1 VGSGRSDAP
10 VAADTPP
17 KRRRLPGVN
26 LRPGSVKQARLE
38 ARLSL
43 AQLGKGAVTAPA
55 IYLVET
61 GKTRPS
67 MPTLEHIARRT
78 GKPVEFFLAEPAG
91 STDDFQAKLIELEAL
106 VADARNHDA
115 ISLGGMLL
123 QSEAAGFRRG
133 RLRFLL
139 AQAYIG
145 ASMPDRATPLL
156 VDARSHFEAV
166 NDGAMLAECIGAQA
180 TVATLTQAKDS
191 VYLAEMAL
199 SVCRSLKPVPAPT
212 EARLLAILGDAHAAN
227 RDRER
232 AVAAYEEAIEVS
244 APLSDLRRAA
254 RMYAGLGAAY
264 REAGEVEAA
273 ARYTSRS
280 VALNELFHDRDAL
293 AKTENSLALVL
304 ISRGDLAAARV
315 HLDRAL
321 ELCAELDLG
330 CGRAQVLLSLAEL
343 AVREEQVEHAHELA
357 GEALELATR
366 LEEWPTIAEA
376 HVSLGRIADR
386 LGDPAES
393 DRQFEDAIRAF
404 ETLGMRER
412 LLQCH
417 GTYAEVLERRGELAR
432 AYEHMKEALQASR
445 PGLLKR
451 EQLKERLSSA

>member
-1 VGSGRSDAP
+1 VGNGRSDAP
-10 VAADTPP
+10 VAADARP
-17 KRRRLPGVN
+17 KRKRLPGVN

-43 AQLGKGAVTAPA
+43 AQLGKGSVTAPA
-55 IYLVET
+55 IYLIET
-61 GKTRPS
+61 GRTRPS
-67 MPTLEHIARRT
+67 MPTLEHIARQT

-91 STDDFQAKLIELEAL
+91 STDDFQARLIELEAL

-115 ISLGGMLL
+115 ISLGSSLL
-123 QSEAAGFRRG
+123 EHASAGVRRG

-145 ASMPDRATPLL
+145 AAQPDRATPLL
-156 VDARSHFEAV
+156 AEARSHFEAV

-180 TVATLTQAKDS
+180 TVATMTQAKDS

-199 SVCRSLKPVPAPT
+199 SVCRALKPVAPPT

-227 RDRER
+227 RDRDL

-244 APLSDLRRAA
+244 VPLSDLRRAA

-264 REAGEVEAA
+264 RDAGQVEAA

-304 ISRGDLAAARV
+304 ISRGDLGAARV

-330 CGRAQVLLSLAEL
+330 CGRAIVLLSLAEL
-343 AVREEQVEHAHELA
+343 AMREDQIGHAQELA
-357 GEALELATR
+357 SEALQLASH
-366 LEEWPTIAEA
+366 LEEGPTIAEA
-376 HVSLGRIADR
+376 HVILGRIADR
-386 LGDPAES
+386 QGEPAEA
-393 DRQFEDAIRAF
+393 DRQFESAISAF

>member
-1 VGSGRSDAP
+1 
-10 VAADTPP
+10 
-17 KRRRLPGVN
+17 
-26 LRPGSVKQARLE
+26 VKQARLE
-38 ARLSL
+38 SRLSL

-55 IYLVET
+55 IYLIET
-61 GKTRPS
+61 GRTRPS

-91 STDDFQAKLIELEAL
+91 STDDFQLRLIELEAL
-106 VADARNHDA
+106 LADARNHDA
-115 ISLGGMLL
+115 IALGNALL
-123 QSEAAGFRRG
+123 EHSSAGLRRG

-139 AQAYIG
+139 GQAYVA
-145 ASMPDRATPLL
+145 ASQPDRASALL
-156 VDARSHFEAV
+156 ADARAHFEGIK
-166 NDGAMLAECIGAQA
+166 DSAMLAECIGAQA
-180 TVATLTQAKDS
+180 TVATMTQAKDA

-199 SVCRSLKPVPAPT
+199 SVCRTLKPVPAPT

-227 RDRER
+227 RDRDR
-232 AVAAYEEAIEVS
+232 AVSAYEEAIEVS
-244 APLSDLRRAA
+244 AALSDLRRAA
-254 RMYAGLGAAY
+254 RMYASLGASY
-264 REAGEVEAA
+264 REAGEVETA

-280 VALNELFHDRDAL
+280 VALNELFRDRDAL

-304 ISRGDLAAARV
+304 ISRGELAAARV

-343 AVREEQVEHAHELA
+343 SIREDQIEHAQELA
-357 GEALELATR
+357 GEALELVTD
-366 LEEWPTIAEA
+366 LEDGPTIAEA

-386 LGDPAES
+386 QGEPAEA
-393 DRQFEDAIRAF
+393 DRHFENAIRGF

-417 GTYAEVLERRGELAR
+417 GAYAEVLERRGELAR

-445 PGLLKR
+445 PGLLRR
-451 EQLKERLSSA
+451 EQAKERLSSA